1 MGLQFEWDVRKAR
14 TNFAKHGV
22 AFEEAAT
29 VFGDAAALT
38 IPDPAHSAA
47 EPRFVTLGR
56 SVGGKMLVVIHTER
70 GDNLLRLISA
80 RPASRKE
87 RRQYADLPS

>member
-1 MGLQFEWDVRKAR
+1 MGLQFEWDERKAR
-14 TNFAKHGV
+14 ANLAKHGV
-22 AFEEAAT
+22 TFEEAAT
-29 VFGDAAALT
+29 VFGDAVALT

-47 EPRFVTLGR
+47 ELRFVTLGR
-56 SVGGKMLVVIHTER
+56 AVGGKMLVVIHTER

-87 RRQYADLPS
+87 RRQYASLT

>member
-1 MGLQFEWDVRKAR
+1 MGLFFEWDERKAR
-14 TNFAKHGV
+14 TNLAKHGV

-38 IPDPAHSAA
+38 IPDPAHSNA

-56 SVGGKMLVVIHTER
+56 SVSGKMLVVIHTER
-70 GDNLLRLISA
+70 RDNLRIISA

-87 RRQYADLPS
+87 RRQYASHP